1 MPYSVP
7 EHSRGQVNAAGRALV
22 SPRPEGPIHYPP
34 ESPEDRAA
42 WLEWAAWLTARD
54 SVLATVNNWRSSH
67 SYPLNVFSMT
77 LRHKAAGV
85 DPRALISQR
94 IKRLPAIELKL
105 RLNPG
110 MEFARMQD
118 IGGCRAVLR
127 SVPMVY
133 RLAALYDKSDLRHVC
148 RRKTDYIAN
157 PRDSG
162 YRGIHLIYQY
172 KRESGSPWDG
182 LQVEMQIRSQLQHA
196 WATAVETVG
205 TFLRQ
210 ALKSSVGEEPWL
222 RFFALM
228 GTAMALEERTSPVPN
243 TPTDRKELIVEL
255 RKYVKDLQVVDR
267 LQGYG
272 FALTKV
278 GDEDFKDSKYFLLE
292 LDAVEKRLRTRGFTA
307 RELPR
312 ATEEYLAAEK
322 ANAEQPGKDTVL
334 VSVRSLAALKKAYPS
349 YFLDTRRFVG
359 AVQRILK
366 EGRSL

>member
-1 MPYSVP
+1 MPYAVP
-7 EHSRGQVNAAGRALV
+7 EFKRGQVNAAGRALV
-22 SPRPEGPIHYPP
+22 SEIPRAPINYPP
-34 ESPEDRAA
+34 ISEEDRER
-42 WLEWAAWLTARD
+42 WDTWSGWIDARERAL
-54 SVLATVNNWRSSH
+54 VVVNNWRSSH
-67 SYPLNVFSMT
+67 SYPLNVFQGT

-105 RLNPG
+105 RLHPG

-127 SVPMVY
+127 SVAAVR
-133 RLAALYDKSDLRHVC
+133 RLVGLYEQSELRHT
-148 RRKTDYIAN
+148 RRRVTDYITN

-172 KRESGSPWDG
+172 KKESGSPWDG
-182 LQVEMQIRSQLQHA
+182 LQIEMQLRSQLQHA

-228 GTAMALEERTSPVPN
+228 GSAMALEERTMPIPN

-255 RKYVKDLQVVDR
+255 RKYVRDLEVVPR

-272 FALTKV
+272 VALQKV
-278 GDEDFKDSKYFLLE
+278 GDKNFKESKYFLLE
-292 LDAVEKRLRTRGFTA
+292 LDARERRLRTRGFKA
-307 RELPR
+307 NELQR
-312 ATEEYLAAEK
+312 ATEAYLDAEK
-322 ANAEQPGKDTVL
+322 ANANQPGKDTVL
-334 VSVRSLAALKKAYPS
+334 VSVRSLSALRRAYPS
-349 YFLDTRRFVG
+349 YFLDTRRFVD
-359 AVQRILK
+359 AVQEVLK
-366 EGRSL
+366 AGRSL

>member
-7 EHSRGQVNAAGRALV
+7 EYSRGQVNAAGRALV
-22 SPRPEGPIHYPP
+22 APRPEGPIHYPP
-34 ESPEDRAA
+34 ESLEDRAA
-42 WLEWAAWLTARD
+42 WLEWAAWSVARE
-54 SVLATVNNWRSSH
+54 SVLATVNNWRSSP

-77 LRHKAAGV
+77 LRHKAANV

-105 RLNPG
+105 RLHPD

-118 IGGCRAVLR
+118 VGGCRAVLR
-127 SVPMVY
+127 SAPMVY
-133 RLAALYDKSDLRHVC
+133 RLVALYDKSDLRHVC
-148 RRKTDYIAN
+148 RRKTDYIAS

-172 KRESGSPWDG
+172 KREAGSPWNG
-182 LQVEMQIRSQLQHA
+182 LQIEMQIRSQLQHA

-228 GTAMALEERTSPVPN
+228 GTAMALEERTAPVPN

-255 RKYVKDLQVVDR
+255 RKYVRYLQVVTR

-278 GDEDFKDSKYFLLE
+278 GDKDFKESKYFLLE
-292 LDAVEKRLRTRGFTA
+292 LDAVERRLRTRGFTA
-307 RELPR
+307 RELPD
-312 ATEEYLAAEK
+312 ATDAYLAAEK
-322 ANAEQPGKDTVL
+322 ANADQPGKDTVL

-349 YFLDTRRFVG
+349 YFLDTRRFVD

-366 EGRSL
+366 EGKSL